1 MYKELIFCLFLYYLK
16 SVTMFI
22 AKRQRV
28 CQNWL
33 STEKSNANISL
44 DMVSSFFSS
53 TVNNDGLFGFTA
65 KDSYEF
71 KV

>member
-1 MYKELIFCLFLYYLK
+1 
-16 SVTMFI
+16 MFI